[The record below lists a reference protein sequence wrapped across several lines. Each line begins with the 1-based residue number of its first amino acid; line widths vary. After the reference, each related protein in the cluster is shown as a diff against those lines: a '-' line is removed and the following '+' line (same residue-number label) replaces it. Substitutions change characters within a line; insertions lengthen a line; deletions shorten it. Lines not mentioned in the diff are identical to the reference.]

1 MSENQES
8 AKKTRVVLGPR
19 AVHEALRA
27 RPGDVAALYFD
38 PGVRDLQELLRYAK
52 ERGVRGDEKSKREL
66 SQLVGSD
73 KHQNVVAIMGEYVY
87 AELED
92 VVHEMVV
99 HSREEFSP
107 FVAALDEITDPHNL
121 GAIVRSAVA
130 FGAHG
135 VLTLKDRAAP
145 VTPVV
150 VRVSAGATE
159 HARIVRVT
167 NLARTLT
174 ELRDEKWMQVVGLD
188 ADGDVSLDEVPPAP
202 EGRIIVVGAEGKGL
216 RPLVRK
222 QCTVVAKIAMAGPLG
237 SLNTSVA
244 AGIAFSVLSRKK

>member
-1 MSENQES
+1 MSE
-8 AKKTRVVLGPR
+8 ADKKRVVLGPR
-19 AVHEALRA
+19 AVYEALRA
-27 RPGDVAALYFD
+27 HPGDIAAFYYE
-38 PGVRDLQELLRYAK
+38 PSSRELGDVLRYAK
-52 ERGVRGDEKSKREL
+52 ERGVRGDARTKKEL
-66 SQLVGSD
+66 AEIAGSD
-73 KHQNVVAIMGEYVY
+73 KHQNILAILGEYVY
-87 AELED
+87 AEIED
-92 VVHEMVV
+92 VLEAMQET
-99 HSREEFSP
+99 RPRAGTP
-107 FVAALDEITDPHNL
+107 FFAALDEITDPHNL

-130 FGAHG
+130 FGAEG
-135 VLTLKDRAAP
+135 IVTLKDRAAP

-188 ADGDVSLDEVPPAP
+188 AEADITLDEVPPAP

-222 QCTVVAKIAMAGPLG
+222 QCSVVAKIAMAGTLG
-237 SLNTSVA
+237 SLNASVA
-244 AGIAFSVLSRKK
+244 AGIAFSVLSRRP